1 MLGRQTHEVYPRICR
16 LGKLLVYMFTKYHR
30 MFRSSDHRR
39 FIFFFGV
46 ENKLNLAQ
54 YIGRDGHLISVNL
67 TAAQIGVGVVAKL

>member
-1 MLGRQTHEVYPRICR
+1 
-16 LGKLLVYMFTKYHR
+16 